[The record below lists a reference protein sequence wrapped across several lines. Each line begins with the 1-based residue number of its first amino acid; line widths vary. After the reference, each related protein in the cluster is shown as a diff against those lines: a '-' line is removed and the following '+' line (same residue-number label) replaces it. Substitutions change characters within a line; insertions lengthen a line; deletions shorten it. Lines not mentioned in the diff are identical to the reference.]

1 MKKWFRFFALSF
13 FSDIISKEGKT
24 RGYTNVF
31 LGLLI
36 TLVFIWSGFV
46 GAEMLPFEARYVSS
60 PDFSATVHALLANP
74 DLSKRI
80 GIEVVDGS
88 LVIQGRGDNTSGPL
102 VNTIERDSDRQ
113 TYSVNGYNVIVD
125 PRPADTL
132 AEVEVYCISNDG
144 RDTVITY
151 EEYLTLS
158 EVARL
163 NFDFRLRYTGAELVL
178 NDDTV
183 AQYASYLTTLGGS
196 VSDEAERL
204 AADLSDGK
212 LAKAEYNRSI
222 YQLYFTNYYPDITEY
237 ESSSAVPLLRNY
249 YYHHYLKVGARKYLF
264 IFDDYMAASFETAG
278 GGEISF
284 YGFFGELEDGDPIPD
299 GLDQAAAEAAADR
312 FIMDAY
318 AALAP
323 MTAYAFAMNVFSL
336 IPFIALMPMVV
347 TLLAYSILRLGGID
361 SIGSLGGTFKIV
373 GSYVWMS
380 GAISCVLTL
389 LLSFILQP
397 GALSLMPLVLF
408 FIALAA
414 RAMVFALNE
423 ARAYNEQQKQQT
435 VQTEA

>member
-196 VSDEAERL
+196 VSAEAERL

-212 LAKAEYNRSI
+212 LAKAEYNRLI

-299 GLDQAAAEAAADR
+299 GLDQTAAEAAADR

-347 TLLAYSILRLGGID
+347 
-361 SIGSLGGTFKIV
+361 
-373 GSYVWMS
+373 
-380 GAISCVLTL
+380 
-389 LLSFILQP
+389 QNP
-397 GALSLMPLVLF
+397 
-408 FIALAA
+408 
-414 RAMVFALNE
+414 
-423 ARAYNEQQKQQT
+423 
-435 VQTEA
+435 

>member
-196 VSDEAERL
+196 VSAEAERL

-284 YGFFGELEDGDPIPD
+284 YGFFGELEDGALIPD
-299 GLDQAAAEAAADR
+299 GLDQTAAEAAADR

>member
-13 FSDIISKEGKT
+13 FSDKISKEGKT

-196 VSDEAERL
+196 VSAEAERL

-284 YGFFGELEDGDPIPD
+284 YGFFGELEDGALIPD
-299 GLDQAAAEAAADR
+299 GLDQTAAEAAADR

-408 FIALAA
+408 FIALAS